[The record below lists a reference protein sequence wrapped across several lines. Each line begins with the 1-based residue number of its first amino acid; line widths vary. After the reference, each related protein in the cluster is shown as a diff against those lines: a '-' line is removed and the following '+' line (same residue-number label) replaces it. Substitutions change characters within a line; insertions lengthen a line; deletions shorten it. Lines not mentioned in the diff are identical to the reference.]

1 MVVTFDV
8 AVDVTSADAVGD
20 AVTVNV
26 GDAVDVAVA
35 VAVVVPTIARLVV
48 LDCPTDK
55 SAITRSGKPEVNA
68 PNIVKCVVVP
78 VTVPAAEFT
87 TDGTVCQLLPLK
99 KYRPAGG
106 VPLYAST
113 TCTGC
118 AKFVTGLPLA
128 STAVRSTAR
137 PTNC

>member
-1 MVVTFDV
+1 M
-8 AVDVTSADAVGD
+8 DVTSADAVGD
-20 AVTVNV
+20 AVSVNV
-26 GDAVDVAVA
+26 GDAVDVAVAVAVA

-137 PTNC
+137 PTSC